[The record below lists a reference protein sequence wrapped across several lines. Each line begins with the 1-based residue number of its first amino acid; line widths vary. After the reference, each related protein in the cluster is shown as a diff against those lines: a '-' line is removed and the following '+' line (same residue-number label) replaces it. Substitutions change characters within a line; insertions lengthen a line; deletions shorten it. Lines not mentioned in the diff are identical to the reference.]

1 MIIPIVTLT
10 LLSDLWWNYG
20 ELHDNTEGDLI
31 LIEFCISI
39 RLHWCDIGWRW
50 CTNSFTQTDSRSHT
64 FIFQGF
70 VNVISFLH
78 WIVIFIDIV
87 RYVMFL
93 RGFHVF
99 SADYLEF
106 SGGFVLGCL
115 NSWEKL
121 FSSLCLC
128 SVNIWMIVAVL
139 RVESDVTHA
148 YDDGK
153 VFSAHKVSIFREE
166 WLFVVH
172 WVIYGRSKMMKSQLG
187 PSVTN
192 IGA

>member
-1 MIIPIVTLT
+1 M
-10 LLSDLWWNYG
+10 
-20 ELHDNTEGDLI
+20 
-31 LIEFCISI
+31 
-39 RLHWCDIGWRW
+39 
-50 CTNSFTQTDSRSHT
+50 
-64 FIFQGF
+64 
-70 VNVISFLH
+70 NVISFFTLNFN
-78 WIVIFIDIV
+78 IFDIV

-99 SADYLEF
+99 SSDYLEF

-166 WLFVVH
+166 WLFVL
-172 WVIYGRSKMMKSQLG
+172 Y
-187 PSVTN
+187 
-192 IGA
+192 

>member
-1 MIIPIVTLT
+1 MWHWLEVMYKFMHTNWQQIAYINFSGFCECYFLFTL
-10 LLSDLWWNYG
+10 NF
-20 ELHDNTEGDLI
+20 N
-31 LIEFCISI
+31 
-39 RLHWCDIGWRW
+39 
-50 CTNSFTQTDSRSHT
+50 
-64 FIFQGF
+64 IF
-70 VNVISFLH
+70 
-78 WIVIFIDIV
+78 DIV
-87 RYVMFL
+87 KYVMFL
-93 RGFHVF
+93 IGVHVF

-106 SGGFVLGCL
+106 SGRFVLGCL

-128 SVNIWMIVAVL
+128 SVNIWMIVAVF

-166 WLFVVH
+166 WLFVLY

-192 IGA
+192 IGAWVAGMVWWRGWYSRYMDRRWYEMRC